1 MIRPLVL
8 PLIFATM
15 IFTGCGD
22 NQKENNNQNNSITI
36 NKIEK
41 KITKKQTNLGCED
54 KEHNSSKECSQQE
67 DSSAQFIL
75 NILAKKTDINK
86 KEDLQNFMKSI
97 NDKKFENEDEKKLGT
112 PPNNNI
118 ASIKKGLL
126 NLIESED
133 SKKRPKEIK
142 KQLETLMADM
152 ESSPK
157 NISNIQKN
165 IIKLVEE
172 EEKKDTPSAKK
183 FTKAII
189 NDVIKNKIDIIEEN
203 ENFYIIKVKRGDNLG
218 LLAKRYYNDK
228 SKYKIIYEANK
239 DKINSNYEIYPGI
252 KLLIPK
258 I

>member
-1 MIRPLVL
+1 
-8 PLIFATM
+8 
-15 IFTGCGD
+15 
-22 NQKENNNQNNSITI
+22 
-36 NKIEK
+36 
-41 KITKKQTNLGCED
+41 
-54 KEHNSSKECSQQE
+54 
-67 DSSAQFIL
+67 
-75 NILAKKTDINK
+75 LAKKTDINK

-97 NDKKFENEDEKKLGT
+97 NDRKFENEDEKKLGT

-118 ASIKKGLL
+118 TTIKKKLIS
-126 NLIESED
+126 LIESEE

-142 KQLETLMADM
+142 KQLEALITNI
-152 ESSPK
+152 ETSPK

-165 IIKLVEE
+165 LIKLVEE
-172 EEKKDTPSAKK
+172 EEKKDTPSTKK

-189 NDVIKNKIDIIEEN
+189 NDIVKNKIDIIEEN
-203 ENFYIIKVKRGDNLG
+203 EKFYIIKVKTGDNLS

-239 DKINSNYEIYPGI
+239 DKINSKYEIYPGV

>member
-8 PLIFATM
+8 PLIVTTIVF
-15 IFTGCGD
+15 IGCED
-22 NQKENNNQNNSITI
+22 NQKGNDNPKSSIII

-54 KEHNSSKECSQQE
+54 KEHNSSEECSQQE
-67 DSSAQFIL
+67 NSSAQFIL
-75 NILAKKTDINK
+75 NALAKKTDTNK
-86 KEDLQNFMKSI
+86 KEDLENFVKGI

-118 ASIKKGLL
+118 TTIKKKLIS
-126 NLIESED
+126 LIESEE

-142 KQLETLMADM
+142 KQLEALITNI
-152 ESSPK
+152 ETSPK

-165 IIKLVEE
+165 LIKLVEE
-172 EEKKDTPSAKK
+172 EEKKDTPSTKK

-189 NDVIKNKIDIIEEN
+189 NDIVKNKIDIIEEN
-203 ENFYIIKVKRGDNLG
+203 EKFYIIKVKTGDNLS

-239 DKINSNYEIYPGI
+239 DKINSKYEIYPGV

>member
-1 MIRPLVL
+1 MIHPLVL
-8 PLIFATM
+8 PLIITTIVF
-15 IFTGCGD
+15 IGCED
-22 NQKENNNQNNSITI
+22 NQKENDNPRSSITI

-41 KITKKQTNLGCED
+41 KITKKQTNIGCED
-54 KEHNSSKECSQQE
+54 KEHNSSGECSQQE

-75 NILAKKTDINK
+75 NTLAKKTDTNK
-86 KEDLQNFMKSI
+86 KEDLENFVKGI

-118 ASIKKGLL
+118 TTIKKKLIS
-126 NLIESED
+126 LIESEE

-142 KQLETLMADM
+142 KQLEALITNI
-152 ESSPK
+152 ETSPK

-165 IIKLVEE
+165 LIKLVEE
-172 EEKKDTPSAKK
+172 EEKKDTPSTKK

-189 NDVIKNKIDIIEEN
+189 NDIVKNKIDIIEEN
-203 ENFYIIKVKRGDNLG
+203 EKFYIIKVKKGDNLA

-228 SKYKIIYEANK
+228 SKYKIIYEANR
-239 DKINSNYEIYPGI
+239 DKINSKYEIYPGI